1 MNSEES
7 LKQTKKNNYVSV
19 KDSDFRVE
27 YWTEQEVKELVQDLD
42 IASKFERNSYE

>member
-7 LKQTKKNNYVSV
+7 LKKTSKRNYVSV

-27 YWTEQEVKELVQDLD
+27 YWTEQDVEELVSDLD
-42 IASKFERNSYE
+42 IQNKFERNTYE